1 MNTVGTFSL
10 TSKSFHDSGESQPTD
25 REKKFSDL
33 LSASL
38 KQQHDGALDI
48 LLQGALEDSNPRM
61 VGIVGRHLIHASAG
75 QRQAIVNWTR
85 MLSHEQLDEF
95 HAQWHPIKAQVQARQ
110 TAREHK
116 LHELLKKALQSAN
129 ASYLPRV
136 LAWIAKS
143 QGARL
148 VDVVASQFF
157 HANEPQRQ
165 VMVDW
170 VVTLPTDLAM
180 RFVDGVPT
188 LREALSQRDPH
199 IAFHL
204 EQARE
209 QADLCAEVG
218 RQYHRATRSSIG
230 EIDRWSETLNAPE
243 REAFRGGKRAQCL
256 DYVIEG
262 NSHVLDYLDARSM
275 ARLGLVNRGIRDNLL
290 KHSRHEA
297 MAAMKHFP
305 PFHRAGPSS
314 SYESFQ
320 ENLSLTDTFK
330 CVATK
335 SEWLTK
341 LAEQIY
347 FFPLRD
353 RQPARAELLRH
364 INQLTPPH
372 LRAQALTAL
381 MITTQTVPIFT
392 RRARD
397 GWSLESEVRVEPA
410 RVLREGGEIDEEAL
424 RELWQSAMNLDGT
437 RSNQPMAAL
446 LHRSWGRPDLINEIL
461 REVHDSGN
469 EHWKST
475 VLSAVNG
482 CYQSIN
488 LHSEEQAQVLFSL
501 MLKAQ
506 GPGPD
511 FLAEKLLPDFITS
524 KVYQSPEGFG
534 MLLRFISSLTPEHRQ
549 KPSLIALA
557 DTLEHTWVNDYGL
570 VENCAAMLKV
580 FRTTED
586 KDLRYHLLLAMNKG
600 LCRLQ
605 RMLSRGPSQTAVS
618 RMAQEADEAA
628 NAFEGNQKMALKVAR
643 GLFKTER
650 KPTLDWSN
658 PIEPRTLAA
667 LAGESE
673 LSDHVM
679 DHLKAFPESL
689 HPDVLIAL
697 IKCQW
702 NQQRRAHGT
711 AGSSKNLGFFID
723 AIGQLPQEQQ
733 ARPLRALMHLC
744 SACEAEGVSKN
755 LISLGELCR
764 QSLQRAEFLSSLAA
778 QCVGQ
783 LERNHRQPIQLPVEL
798 FESIC
803 NDTLRMSDFDRS
815 VAYFALQD
823 IALLY
828 PDEIARTQL
837 AKLRAIYDRL
847 VERTPLSYRH

>member
-446 LHRSWGRPDLINEIL
+446 LHRCWGRPDLINEIL

-524 KVYQSPEGFG
+524 KVHQSPEGFG

-783 LERNHRQPIQLPVEL
+783 LEWNHRQPIQLPVEL

-823 IALLY
+823 IAQLY
-828 PDEIARTQL
+828 PDEIATTQR

-847 VERTPLSYRH
+847 VERTPLRYRH